1 MTKMPILNKTQ
12 IQAASDL
19 ETQDIEVPE
28 WGGTVRLK
36 SLTGA
41 ERDRFEASVMRGQ
54 GKNTTVNMENM
65 RAKLVAQSA
74 IGEDGKPLFTEEDL
88 KWLGEKSAK
97 ALNRLFTAA
106 QQLSGLSDT
115 DVKEM
120 TENLG
125 VARSDGST
133 SV

>member
-1 MTKMPILNKTQ
+1 MLLNKEQ
-12 IQAASDL
+12 IKTVSDL

-41 ERDRFEASVMRGQ
+41 ERDRFEASVVQGQ
-54 GKNTTVNMENM
+54 GRNTTVNMQNL

-74 IGEDGKPLFTEEDL
+74 IGEDGKPLFTEEDV

-97 ALNRLFTAA
+97 ALNRLFNAA
-106 QQLSGLSDT
+106 QSLSGLSES
-115 DVKEM
+115 DVKELAG
-120 TENLG
+120 NFNA
-125 VARSDGST
+125 ARSEGSI
-133 SV
+133 SG

>member
-1 MTKMPILNKTQ
+1 MLLNKEQ
-12 IQAASDL
+12 IKTVSDL

-41 ERDRFEASVMRGQ
+41 ERDRFEASVVQGQ
-54 GKNTTVNMENM
+54 GRNTTVNMQNL

-74 IGEDGKPLFTEEDL
+74 IGEDGSPLFTEEDV

-97 ALNRLFTAA
+97 ALNRLFNAA
-106 QQLSGLSDT
+106 QSLSGLSES
-115 DVKEM
+115 DVKELAG
-120 TENLG
+120 NFNA
-125 VARSDGST
+125 ARSESST

>member
-1 MTKMPILNKTQ
+1 MLLNKEQ
-12 IQAASDL
+12 IKSVSDL

-41 ERDRFEASVMRGQ
+41 ERDRFEASVVQGQ
-54 GKNTTVNMENM
+54 GRNTTVNMQNL

-74 IGEDGKPLFTEEDL
+74 IGEDGKPLFTEEDV

-97 ALNRLFTAA
+97 ALNRLFNAA
-106 QQLSGLSDT
+106 QQLSGLSES
-115 DVKEM
+115 DVKELAG
-120 TENLG
+120 NFKD
-125 VARSDGST
+125 ARSDGST
-133 SV
+133 SA

>member
-1 MTKMPILNKTQ
+1 MLLNKEQ
-12 IQAASDL
+12 IKTVSDL

-41 ERDRFEASVMRGQ
+41 ERDRFEASVVQGQ
-54 GKNTTVNMENM
+54 GRNTTVNMQNL
-65 RAKLVAQSA
+65 RAKPVAQSA
-74 IGEDGKPLFTEEDL
+74 IGEDGKPLFTEEDV

-97 ALNRLFTAA
+97 ALNRLFNAA
-106 QQLSGLSDT
+106 QSLSGLSES
-115 DVKEM
+115 DVKELAG
-120 TENLG
+120 NFNA
-125 VARSDGST
+125 ARSESST

>member
-1 MTKMPILNKTQ
+1 MLLNKEQ
-12 IQAASDL
+12 IKTVSDL

-41 ERDRFEASVMRGQ
+41 ERDRFEASVVQGQ
-54 GKNTTVNMENM
+54 GRNTTVNMQNL

-74 IGEDGKPLFTEEDL
+74 IGEDGKPLFTEEDV

-97 ALNRLFTAA
+97 ALNRLFNAA
-106 QQLSGLSDT
+106 QTLSGLSES
-115 DVKEM
+115 DVKELAG
-120 TENLG
+120 NFKA
-125 VARSDGST
+125 ARSEGSI
-133 SV
+133 SA

>member
-1 MTKMPILNKTQ
+1 MLLNKEQ
-12 IQAASDL
+12 IKSISDL

-41 ERDRFEASVMRGQ
+41 ERDRFEASVVQGQ
-54 GKNTTVNMENM
+54 GRNTTVNMQNL

-74 IGEDGKPLFTEEDL
+74 IGEDGKPLFTEEDV

-97 ALNRLFTAA
+97 ALNRLFNAA
-106 QQLSGLSDT
+106 QSLSGLSES
-115 DVKEM
+115 DVKELAG
-120 TENLG
+120 NFNA
-125 VARSDGST
+125 ARSES
-133 SV
+133 SISA